1 MSRPVQALARPTRNT
16 QDLPAN
22 QDHDHKD
29 RTGLSSRILAIG
41 LLTAGFIGH
50 ASALTGVDEAPFR
63 IQQGGTPIACNG
75 TPFGRRIPI
84 GIDQEVLLTVKSS
97 ETGVGQNFQF
107 SGDLQLERSADPL
120 DGVLTNA
127 PLTTAPVDL
136 NGDGLDELVVV
147 SETSADSI
155 GVRVLRRDPQNP
167 NGNAQ
172 IGGYE
177 WTLNSPI
184 SFEILDVAVTA
195 ADLDGSTDGKE
206 EVAIGILYRTAG
218 ETARIQVIALSGDA
232 NGNIQQASETA
243 LATFTQ
249 PYDNGGEVS
258 EASLQIA
265 AGDVLLEGRDQI
277 VIYYDGGLT
286 VLRGEGSAVG
296 SGPSMT
302 FNDRQFLDSDVPN
315 GECQSTPEL
324 VVGNFGGSAASEV
337 VIYTAASQG
346 DCGTSSIRADLFYFP
361 TTRDEDNE
369 IVDFTINSAGTQSS
383 PSSSNVGIF
392 AAAAGEMDRR
402 PGEEIVLAWQD
413 SQDANTFRVEMFRV
427 RFNTSGQPIGIG
439 PSDPP
444 AFATVTDNDLQ
455 LASGID
461 IALGDAE
468 GDAIGDVYVATRIA
482 RSGPRVPA
490 LFKLS
495 MTRPTNPNEFPDVTT
510 FGLVDS
516 ITLPSLL
523 SVDPAFLNE
532 IHVADWDNDS
542 VLGDL
547 GTTCVRV
554 REPLIR
560 TVVKLPPYWE
570 QLQATTPGS
579 GFNAAIGQTRS
590 GGSTD
595 EQKYDTFSG
604 SDISGYV
611 GVQAGGDVFGIG
623 IKTTVKATAGRNEQS
638 RTGEVFSE
646 TVSGA
651 TTQTQAQTA
660 GEGLLV
666 LEENTYDCYSYNV
679 VQNGADVEESFLRAC
694 QLIRFS
700 ASGDELRSFIAS
712 DLDTWET
719 EIGAGTGGNTPAQWA
734 PFQPD
739 WASVSLFHQ
748 TGTNASAVRGSAS
761 DLVVD
766 GLFDTALETSETDQ
780 PYVEIDLGELRE
792 ITSIRVFPQ
801 SGQAAS
807 FVGFNLFA
815 SRQPFSGDE
824 LPAGP
829 GVEIF
834 LPDPATSNGVDRWTI
849 RTRGESPAFEPLL
862 ARHIRLQHPGTATLR
877 VAEIQVFGDVYL
889 EPPLYPLSVCDPIA
903 NDGIFLARV
912 TDLVAP
918 TPQYRNVQVRG
929 DLSWSG
935 RAPDPEC
942 GSNHDGLPDGIGP
955 GDNFGPIW
963 NTIEVSGT
971 GIDEWDFEQGS
982 QSAYGE
988 TNQVSHSSRAGAE
1001 IDIEVGSVVA
1011 GAAYSFETGVS
1022 RENAT
1027 TKFWGE
1033 SLQYSGAVPGFNIE
1047 DTDGTGCGYRPQ
1059 PYSYV
1064 ATERANSG
1072 YTHKFTVIDYVVRET
1087 SWSRLGPNF
1096 PPSNCFERT
1105 DSLFKDRFEPAFR

>member
-1 MSRPVQALARPTRNT
+1 MSRPVQALARLIRNT

-50 ASALTGVDEAPFR
+50 ASALTEVDEAPFR

-277 VIYYDGGLT
+277 VMYYDGGLT

-337 VIYTAASQG
+337 VIYKAASQG

-413 SQDANTFRVEMFRV
+413 SLDANTFRVEMFRV

-516 ITLPSLL
+516 ITLPSLF

-554 REPLIR
+554 REPLVR
-560 TVVKLPPYWE
+560 SVVKLPPYWE
-570 QLQATTPGS
+570 RLQSAAPEDSVFEASIGESGSLGQEVVTEYGSFNSSDFS
-579 GFNAAIGQTRS
+579 GF
-590 GGSTD
+590 
-595 EQKYDTFSG
+595 
-604 SDISGYV
+604 V
-611 GVQAGGDVFGIG
+611 GVTASAGLFGIG
-623 IKTTVKATAGRNEQS
+623 IETTVKATAGRNEQAS
-638 RTGEVFSE
+638 RGEIFSD
-646 TVSGA
+646 TI
-651 TTQTQAQTA
+651 TTEASEKRAQQS
-660 GEGLLV
+660 GEGLV
-666 LEENTYDCYSYNV
+666 VVENNNYDCYTYDV
-679 VQNGADVEESFLRAC
+679 LQNGAPAEESSLRVC
-694 QLIRFS
+694 EWV
-700 ASGDELRSFIAS
+700 SGSRGTIAS
-712 DLDTWET
+712 DLDTWDRQT
-719 EIGAGTGGNTPAQWA
+719 AQGVGGQPPSQWA
-734 PFQPD
+734 PLNPD
-739 WASVSLFHQ
+739 WASIALFRPTSTNQ
-748 TGTNASAVRGSAS
+748 VPMRGTSA
-761 DLVVD
+761 DQIVD
-766 GLFDTALETSETDQ
+766 GRFNTALEADESTQ
-780 PYVEIDLGELRE
+780 PYVDIDLGEPRD
-792 ITSIRVFPQ
+792 IANIRVWPQ
-801 SGQAAS
+801 AGQAATL
-807 FVGFNLFA
+807 VGFNLYA
-815 SRQPFSGDE
+815 STTPFPGSG
-824 LPAGP
+824 LPSGAD
-829 GVEIF
+829 VRIF
-834 LPDPATSNGVDRWTI
+834 QPDPVAGNGVDRWNI
-849 RTRGESPAFEPLL
+849 HTRAAGNGFEPLR
-862 ARHIRLQHPGTATLR
+862 ARYIRLQHPDVASLR
-877 VAEIQVFGDVYL
+877 VAEIQVFGDQYL
-889 EPPLYPLSVCDPIA
+889 EPPAYPLSVCDPFA
-903 NDGIFLARV
+903 NDGLFLARIAD
-912 TDLVAP
+912 TVAP
-918 TPQYRNVQVRG
+918 TTVYRNVQVRG
-929 DLSWSG
+929 DLSWTG
-935 RAPDPEC
+935 AATDPDC
-942 GSNHDGLPDGIGP
+942 GPNHADLPDGQ
-955 GDNFGPIW
+955 GDGFGRIW
-963 NTIEVSGT
+963 GGLEVGEGGT
-971 GIDEWDFEQGS
+971 GTNSWELAQATA
-982 QSAYGE
+982 SAYGE
-988 TNQVSHSSRAGAE
+988 FQSISHSNRAGAE
-1001 IDIEVGSVVA
+1001 IEVQVGSAVA
-1011 GAAYSFETGVS
+1011 GAAYSFESGTS
-1022 RENAT
+1022 RENST
-1027 TKFWGE
+1027 TMFWEE
-1033 SLQYSGAVPGFNIE
+1033 SLQYSGTVGGFRKGE
-1047 DTDGTGCGYRPQ
+1047 GAGCGYRPQ

-1064 ATERANSG
+1064 TNEKSNLG
-1072 YTHKFTVIDYVVRET
+1072 YSHQYTVVSYVVEGIA
-1087 SWSRLGPNF
+1087 WNRLGPNF
-1096 PPSNCFERT
+1096 PPSSCFT
-1105 DSLFKDRFEPAFR
+1105 PPDSLFNDRFEPAVR

>member
-1 MSRPVQALARPTRNT
+1 
-16 QDLPAN
+16 
-22 QDHDHKD
+22 
-29 RTGLSSRILAIG
+29 
-41 LLTAGFIGH
+41 
-50 ASALTGVDEAPFR
+50 
-63 IQQGGTPIACNG
+63 
-75 TPFGRRIPI
+75 
-84 GIDQEVLLTVKSS
+84 
-97 ETGVGQNFQF
+97 VGQNFQL
-107 SGDLQLERSADPL
+107 SGDLVLERSADPL
-120 DGVLTNA
+120 DGVLAGAGRTA
-127 PLTTAPVDL
+127 TAPVDL
-136 NGDGLDELVVV
+136 NGDGLDELVIV
-147 SETSADSI
+147 ADRPNGNVGI
-155 GVRVLRRDPQNP
+155 RVIRRDPSNP
-167 NGNAQ
+167 NNNVQ
-172 IGGYE
+172 IGDYE
-177 WTLNSPI
+177 WTNDAPFRPSDI
-184 SFEILDVAVTA
+184 AVAA

-206 EVAIGILYRTAG
+206 EI
-218 ETARIQVIALSGDA
+218 VIAMRYSGSIRVFALSGDA
-232 NGNIQQASETA
+232 AGNIQQSNNATLAFRSVFPSIPFTSSSYLR
-243 LATFTQ
+243 LAT
-249 PYDNGGEVS
+249 
-258 EASLQIA
+258 
-265 AGDVLLEGRDQI
+265 GDVLLEGRDQ
-277 VIYYDGGLT
+277 VILYYDGRFS
-286 VLRGEGSAVG
+286 VLRAEGSAVG
-296 SGPSMT
+296 SDPFMT
-302 FNDRQFLDSDVPN
+302 FSSQSFLEQQTP
-315 GECQSTPEL
+315 GEQCGAEPQLSI
-324 VVGNFGGSAASEV
+324 GNFGGSAAEEIV
-337 VIYTAASQG
+337 VTGKDSQVICNSANI
-346 DCGTSSIRADLFYFP
+346 DQTVFYF
-361 TTRDEDNE
+361 TTDRDEDNQIIDYSINDTPRN
-369 IVDFTINSAGTQSS
+369 IVGD
-383 PSSSNVGIF
+383 SNVSFFQAVG
-392 AAAAGEMDRR
+392 GEMDRR
-402 PGEEIVLAWQD
+402 PGDELVLAFQPHN
-413 SQDANTFRVEMFRV
+413 SSELRVEMFRV
-427 RFNTSGQPIGIG
+427 DFDASGLPTGIG
-439 PSDPP
+439 ASVPQ
-444 AFATVTDNDLQ
+444 ARATVDLGTQ
-455 LASGID
+455 GIPFD

-468 GDAIGDVYVATRIA
+468 GDAIGDVYVTA
-482 RSGPRVPA
+482 RVDSNGDEVPG
-490 LFKLS
+490 LFKFS
-495 MTRPTNPNEFPDVTT
+495 MTRPADPNQFPDVST
-510 FGLVDS
+510 FDLVDS
-516 ITLPSLL
+516 VVIPSLI
-523 SVDPAFLNE
+523 SVDPARTNE
-532 IHVADWDNDS
+532 IQVADWDNDS

-547 GTTCVRV
+547 GTDCVRV

-570 QLQATTPGS
+570 RLQATTPGS

-590 GGSTD
+590 GGSTE

-638 RTGEVFSE
+638 RTGEVRTE

-651 TTQTQAQTA
+651 TTQTQAQTS
-660 GEGLLV
+660 GQGLLV

-694 QLIRFS
+694 QLIRLS

-739 WASVSLFHQ
+739 WASLSLFRP
-748 TGTNASAVRGSAS
+748 TSTNTSSARGSAAEQ
-761 DLVVD
+761 VVD
-766 GLFDTALETSETDQ
+766 GLFDTALVASETDR

-807 FVGFNLFA
+807 LIGFNLYA
-815 SRQPFSGDE
+815 SRQPFSGDA

-829 GVEIF
+829 GVDIF
-834 LPDPATSNGVDRWTI
+834 PPDPATSNGVDRWTI

-862 ARHIRLQHPGTATLR
+862 ARFIRLQHPETAALGI
-877 VAEIQVFGDVYL
+877 AEIQVFGDVYL

-963 NTIEVSGT
+963 NNIEVSGT
-971 GIDEWDFEQGS
+971 GIDEWDFEQSS

-1001 IDIEVGSVVA
+1001 IDIEVGAVVA
-1011 GAAYSFETGVS
+1011 VAAYSFETGVS

-1047 DTDGTGCGYRPQ
+1047 GVDGAGCGYRPQ

-1064 ATERANSG
+1064 TTERANSG
-1072 YTHKFTVIDYVVRET
+1072 YIHKFTVIDYVVRET

-1096 PPSNCFERT
+1096 PPSNCFNRT